1 MHLPKRAARATL
13 AVFAAIV
20 VAGIS
25 QLTGAPQHQK
35 TTPEYGIRD
44 KSTALTAFTH
54 ATIVVS
60 PTVTYEDATLLIR
73 DGKVAAIGKSVTIPA
88 DAEIIDLKDK
98 FIYPA
103 FIEPYSEYGLE
114 RTPGGRPERGGVPQ
128 YEGRRVGVDSWNDAV
143 RPELNLVN
151 EFKPDDEAAGN
162 LIEAGYAIAQSCRMD
177 GVFRGR
183 GFVALLNSGLP
194 NDQILV
200 DRTGHFLSFNKG
212 SSRQEYPSSQ
222 MGSIALI
229 RQTLMDADWYAKA
242 QESLRRNPAQAQI
255 ETNLSLAALAE
266 IRNDPVVF
274 DPEDEVSLLRADK
287 IAKEFGLKQI
297 YLGNG
302 FEYSIAAAIKA
313 TGASLILPVNFPK
326 APYVKTAEDALDV
339 SLADLRHWEMAPS
352 NLSILEKN
360 QIEFAVTSTKLK
372 DPGQVLVN
380 LRKAIKRGL
389 TKQTALAA
397 LTTIPAKLTGVADRA
412 GTLESGK
419 LANFIIAG
427 GEIFDE
433 EFAIQSVWIAGTK
446 HRVEEP
452 PDFDMRGNYK
462 FTMESNNWELKIS
475 GKMAKPQGTLIIGA
489 AKKKLDNFN
498 SDGDAIQFSVELDTA
513 GYAGILR
520 FSGLRSNRDF
530 AGNCALPNGRSVSWS
545 AVFASAYD
553 EKADSAKADST
564 KSNDE
569 GKGRG
574 KGDRWNKEKKDDDSD
589 TILVSKL
596 TYPNKAYGLAKPPV
610 QENVLIRNATVWTS
624 EADGILANTDVLVVN
639 GKFSAVG
646 KNLTA
651 PAGATVIDGTGKHVT
666 AGIIDEHSHI
676 AISRGVNEGSHSITS
691 EVRIGDVLNPED
703 ISIYRTLAGGVTMSQ
718 LLHGSANPIGG
729 QAQVI
734 KHRWGGTADDLK
746 YSPAP
751 ATIKFALGEN
761 VKQSNWGD
769 RNVIRYPQTRMGVET
784 VMKDA
789 FLTAREY
796 ENAWKKYNALSSGD
810 KLKTIPPRRDIQL
823 DALADI
829 MNSKMFVHCHSYH
842 QTEVLMLM
850 RLAEELGFHI
860 QTFTH
865 ILEGYKV
872 ADEMREHGASANTFS
887 DWWAYKFEVYDAIP
901 YNAAL
906 MVEKGVLSGVNSDDG
921 EMARRLNQ
929 EAGKAVLYGN
939 MSQEEAIRLVTINPA
954 KQLKVD
960 AYVGSI
966 KVGKDGDFVIW
977 NDNPLST
984 YSKVE
989 QTWIEGRNYF
999 SLAKDSA
1006 IRADII
1012 VEKSALTQKVLK
1024 SGGGEKDRGDGGGFK
1039 RPEQE
1044 WHCED
1049 VHDVW
1054 REQQ

>member
-13 AVFAAIV
+13 AVFAAII

-44 KSTALTAFTH
+44 KSTTLTAFTH

-73 DGKVAAIGKSVTIPA
+73 DGKIAAVGKSVTIPA
-88 DAEIIDLKDK
+88 DAEIVDLKDK

-114 RTPGGRPERGGVPQ
+114 RAPGGRPDRGGGPQ

-151 EFKPDDEAAGN
+151 EFKPDDDVAGN

-200 DRTGHFLSFNKG
+200 ART
-212 SSRQEYPSSQ
+212 
-222 MGSIALI
+222 
-229 RQTLMDADWYAKA
+229 
-242 QESLRRNPAQAQI
+242 
-255 ETNLSLAALAE
+255 
-266 IRNDPVVF
+266 
-274 DPEDEVSLLRADK
+274 EDEVSLLRADK

-302 FEYSIAAAIKA
+302 FEYSVAAAIKA

-326 APYVKTAEDALDV
+326 APYVKSAEDALDV

-412 GTLESGK
+412 GTLEQGK

-427 GEIFDE
+427 SEIFDE
-433 EFAIQSVWIAGTK
+433 DFAIQSVWIAGTK

-452 PDFDMRGNYK
+452 PDFDIRGNYK
-462 FTMESNNWELKIS
+462 FSLENNNWELKIS

-489 AKKKLDNFN
+489 AKKKLDNIS

-530 AGNCALPNGRSVSWS
+530 AGNCALPNGRSVNWG

-564 KSNDE
+564 KSNGE

-574 KGDRWNKEKKDDDSD
+574 KGDRGNKEKKDDDSD

-639 GKFSAVG
+639 GKISSVG

-651 PAGATVIDGTGKHVT
+651 PAGATIIDGTGKHVT

-676 AISRGVNEGSHSITS
+676 AISRGVNEGSHAITS

-734 KHRWGGTADDLK
+734 KHRWGGSADDLK
-746 YSPAP
+746 FTPAP

-796 ENAWKKYNALSSGD
+796 EDAWKKYNALGSGD

-823 DALADI
+823 DALVDI

-842 QTEVLMLM
+842 QTEILMLM

-872 ADEMREHGASANTFS
+872 ADEMREHGATANTFS

-906 MVEKGVLSGVNSDDG
+906 MTEKGVLSGINSDDG

-929 EAGKAVLYGN
+929 EAGKTVLYGN
-939 MSQEEAIRLVTINPA
+939 MSQEEAIKLVTINPA

-977 NDNPLST
+977 NGNPLST

-1006 IRADII
+1006 MRADII
-1012 VEKSALTQKVLK
+1012 AEKSALTQKVLK